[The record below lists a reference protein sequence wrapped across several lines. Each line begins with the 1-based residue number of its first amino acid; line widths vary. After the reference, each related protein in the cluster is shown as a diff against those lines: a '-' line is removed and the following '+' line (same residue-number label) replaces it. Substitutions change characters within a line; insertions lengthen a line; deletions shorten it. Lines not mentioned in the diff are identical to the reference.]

1 MQQHHVANVAPKR
14 VRISHL
20 MEKKKRGEKI
30 TALTAYDY
38 TLARILDRSGVDV
51 ILVGDS
57 MGMVALGYDT
67 TVPVTLDQM
76 VHHTA
81 AVRRGVKRALLVADM
96 PFLTYEVSPE
106 QALLNAGRL
115 MQEGGADAVKLE
127 GGRPIAAAVRRLVE
141 AGIPVM
147 GHLGMTPQ
155 SVHQMGGF
163 RVQGK
168 TEAEAERLI
177 ADAKALEA
185 AGAFSIVLELI
196 PASLGRRITEAVSI
210 PTIGIGAGPACDG
223 QVLVTQDMLGM
234 FDELKPR
241 FVKQYAAIG
250 TEIETA
256 VQRYIADVVSG
267 AFPAAEHSIGSV
279 DEKVD
284 DQAES
289 GS

>member
-1 MQQHHVANVAPKR
+1 MGMQEHDVTKVEPKR

-20 MEKKKRGEKI
+20 VEKKQRGEKI
-30 TALTAYDY
+30 TVLTAYDY
-38 TLARILDRSGVDV
+38 TMARLLDRGGVDV
-51 ILVGDS
+51 VLVGDS

-106 QALLNAGRL
+106 QALANAGRL
-115 MQEGGADAVKLE
+115 MQEAGADAVKLE
-127 GGRPIAAAVRRLVE
+127 GGQSVAESVRRLVE

-168 TEAEAERLI
+168 TEAAAEKLI

-196 PASLGRRITEAVSI
+196 PASLGRRVSEAISI

-223 QVLVTQDMLGM
+223 QVLVVHDMLGM
-234 FDELKPR
+234 FDELQPR

-250 TEIETA
+250 KEIESA
-256 VQRYIADVVSG
+256 VRRYVAEVVEG
-267 AFPAAEHSIGSV
+267 VFPAAEHSIGTI
-279 DEKVD
+279 DG
-284 DQAES
+284 QTES
-289 GS
+289 ES

>member
-168 TEAEAERLI
+168 TEAEAEI
-177 ADAKALEA
+177 N
-185 AGAFSIVLELI
+185 
-196 PASLGRRITEAVSI
+196 P
-210 PTIGIGAGPACDG
+210 
-223 QVLVTQDMLGM
+223 
-234 FDELKPR
+234 
-241 FVKQYAAIG
+241 
-250 TEIETA
+250 
-256 VQRYIADVVSG
+256 
-267 AFPAAEHSIGSV
+267 
-279 DEKVD
+279 
-284 DQAES
+284 
-289 GS
+289 

>member
-1 MQQHHVANVAPKR
+1 MQKHDVTKAAPKR

-30 TALTAYDY
+30 TVLTAYDY

-51 ILVGDS
+51 VLVGDS

-81 AVRRGVKRALLVADM
+81 AVRRAVKRALLVADM

-106 QALLNAGRL
+106 QALVNAGRL
-115 MQEGGADAVKLE
+115 MQEAGADAVKLE
-127 GGRPIAAAVRRLVE
+127 GGQSVAEAVRRLVE

-177 ADAKALEA
+177 ADAQALEA

-234 FDELKPR
+234 FDELQPR

-250 TEIETA
+250 KEIELA

-267 AFPAAEHSIGSV
+267 AFPSAEYSIGPV
-279 DEKVD
+279 DEQVD
-284 DQAES
+284 HQAES